1 MGRGAGRWLPSLAS
15 SVPPSSQRARLGC
28 ERRRGCVA
36 LDGDRI
42 SADNSKINHPSKT
55 CPEFGSAALLQSCG
69 CVSRPTAPGCGCLV
83 FNEQSSLAGVFV
95 NMIHGC
101 IVASTERSEHL
112 SISGEP
118 AAWQLAPL
126 ASPRAPCTPPPP
138 QDSASPWGPWAWT
151 QLPFASAEPG
161 WKSEATLHTAS
172 GTVSQKAFE
181 EDPQSP
187 GPDWATGSREQGMTR
202 GRQHPSRP
210 PLSPCVPPS
219 SWWKGAKTPPGGS
232 VGNTGFAGEREAGN
246 GVPSS
251 T

>member
-1 MGRGAGRWLPSLAS
+1 MGCAWGGGLGAGSLPWQVQYPLLPNAPAWAVSGEGGVSPLMGIAL
-15 SVPPSSQRARLGC
+15 VPITRKLIIRVRPAP
-28 ERRRGCVA
+28 
-36 LDGDRI
+36 
-42 SADNSKINHPSKT
+42 N
-55 CPEFGSAALLQSCG
+55 SAAPHSCRAAAA
-69 CVSRPTAPGCGCLV
+69 CPAPQPQGADVWCLM
-83 FNEQSSLAGVFV
+83 SSPRLLAGVFV

-112 SISGEP
+112 SISGQP

-126 ASPRAPCTPPPP
+126 ASPRAPCTLPPP

-232 VGNTGFAGEREAGN
+232 VGKHRLRR
-246 GVPSS
+246 
-251 T
+251 